1 MKSGSFADPPKK
13 KIYRGYKNFDIEKLR
28 NIFRENLERAA
39 SNSYKNIEN
48 RFLNVLDSYA
58 SLKAK
63 MLRFSNSC
71 FMNSKRKL

>member
-13 KIYRGYKNFDIEKLR
+13 KICRGYKNFDIEKLR

-48 RFLNVLDSYA
+48 
-58 SLKAK
+58 
-63 MLRFSNSC
+63 
-71 FMNSKRKL
+71 